1 MERENIRRTTLRVS
15 SNPSYERLPTSFYTS
30 TPAETNN
37 VNWVDS
43 NNSSEFEHLSVTQ
56 KVGSLLFV
64 ATMVFVLIVGLFA
77 MLNFSMSRN
86 INYSNTQIIG
96 MHGIHLQSMAI
107 YNLQSTV
114 NSTFVAGCNVT
125 FNITNRRDVEYFYD
139 KGVIWVIFDEKIMWT
154 LPTNEFYQA
163 IGETTLVN
171 ASASPAKLETDL
183 YVPRALAS
191 DRKLH
196 EWEMFKVRFDIYYR
210 GGVGRNGFNLGGLK
224 YVCNVNMTF
233 HDEITL
239 VGGPSD
245 CIGSVEDITSCD
257 NLFFCSN

>member
-1 MERENIRRTTLRVS
+1 MEASRIP

-37 VNWVDS
+37 ANWADP
-43 NNSSEFEHLSVTQ
+43 NNSSEFEHLSSSQ
-56 KVGSLLFV
+56 KIGSLMFV
-64 ATMVFVLIVGLFA
+64 GTMVFVLIVGLFA
-77 MLNFSMSRN
+77 MIDFSMSRTV
-86 INYSNTQIIG
+86 NYSNSQIIG
-96 MHGIHLQSMAI
+96 MHGVHLQSMSI
-107 YNLQSTV
+107 SNLQSTI
-114 NSTFVAGCNVT
+114 NSTFIAGCNVM
-125 FNITNRRDVEYFYD
+125 FNITNKRDIEYFYD
-139 KGVIWVIFDEKIMWT
+139 KGVIWVIFNEKIMWT
-154 LPTNEFYQA
+154 LRTNEFYQA

-224 YVCNVNMTF
+224 YDCDVNMTF
-233 HDEITL
+233 VDETTL
-239 VGGPSD
+239 VGGPSN
-245 CIGSVEDITSCD
+245 CIGSVEDVTTCD
-257 NLFFCSN
+257 NLFLCSNNN

>member
-1 MERENIRRTTLRVS
+1 MEALRVS

-37 VNWVDS
+37 NVNWTDS
-43 NNSSEFEHLSVTQ
+43 NSSEFEHLSVSQ

-64 ATMVFVLIVGLFA
+64 ATMVFVLVVGLFA
-77 MLNFSMSRN
+77 LLDFSMSRT
-86 INYSNTQIIG
+86 INQSNTQIIE
-96 MHGIHLQSMAI
+96 MHGIHLQSMVI
-107 YNLQSTV
+107 YDLQSKM
-114 NSTFVAGCNVT
+114 NSTFIAGCNVT
-125 FNITNRRDVEYFYD
+125 FNATNRRDVEYFYD

-154 LPTNEFYQA
+154 LPTPEFYQA
-163 IGETTLVN
+163 IEETTLVN
-171 ASASPAKLETDL
+171 ASASPAKMETDL

-196 EWEMFKVRFDIYYR
+196 EWEMFKLRFDIYYR

-233 HDEITL
+233 RDETTL
-239 VGGPSD
+239 VGGPTD